1 MAKIWKFFDPF
12 TQIGKFPHPRSY
24 NVTSYLKIPRPDPR
38 SHWLNAV
45 KHLNVFFFFWM
56 KAFICFI
63 LCSHLPSLYQ
73 WEVLQNVIIEQA
85 SCEPC
90 SSGYLII
97 EFSWFDGFTIYTQ
110 LFESSHP
117 IIFLR
122 GHVSIPIVR
131 FSPRSNSLFTFNE
144 KK

>member
-1 MAKIWKFFDPF
+1 
-12 TQIGKFPHPRSY
+12 
-24 NVTSYLKIPRPDPR
+24 
-38 SHWLNAV
+38 
-45 KHLNVFFFFWM
+45 M

-97 EFSWFDGFTIYTQ
+97 EFSWFDGFTICTQ

-144 KK
+144 KKIEHDFINNFVFTESSFHSVIYIYIYIYIHTYNPSIYENLEK